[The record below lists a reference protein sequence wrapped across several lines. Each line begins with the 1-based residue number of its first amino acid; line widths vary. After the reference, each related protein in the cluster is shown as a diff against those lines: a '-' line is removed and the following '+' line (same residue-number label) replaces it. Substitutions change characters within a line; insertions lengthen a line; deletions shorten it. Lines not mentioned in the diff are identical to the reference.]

1 MAEQKKTTQETKEVE
16 KTEEV
21 KEEKEMAEKIEK
33 TEEETEVKGKV
44 KEPKEKPGFFKKVW
58 NGVKRNK
65 KIIIASIVSAA
76 AGVGGTLGVEKLG
89 EIAYERKHRNDQ
101 AIPMTYENNDDE
113 ILSPNVD
120 D

>member
-1 MAEQKKTTQETKEVE
+1 MANENVKKTQEQKVE

-21 KEEKEMAEKIEK
+21 KEEINMAEEEK
-33 TEEETEVKGKV
+33 TEVKAKV

-58 NGVKRNK
+58 NGIKRNK
-65 KIIIASIVSAA
+65 KIIGAAVAGVA

-89 EIAYERKHRNDQ
+89 EIAYERKHRNDP
-101 AIPMTYENNDDE
+101 AIPMETYTQDDE
-113 ILSPNVD
+113 VLSPNVD